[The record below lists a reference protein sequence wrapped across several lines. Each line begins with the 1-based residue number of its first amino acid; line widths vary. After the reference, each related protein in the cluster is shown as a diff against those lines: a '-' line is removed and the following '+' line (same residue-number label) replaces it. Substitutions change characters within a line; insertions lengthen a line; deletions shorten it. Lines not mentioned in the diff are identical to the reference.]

1 MTVKEYPMK
10 KGEEPA
16 VLLAD
21 EIKRVT
27 PQLVSLTNVIN
38 DKLKE
43 THSDIYKI
51 VNEGL
56 ASTK

>member
-1 MTVKEYPMK
+1 MK